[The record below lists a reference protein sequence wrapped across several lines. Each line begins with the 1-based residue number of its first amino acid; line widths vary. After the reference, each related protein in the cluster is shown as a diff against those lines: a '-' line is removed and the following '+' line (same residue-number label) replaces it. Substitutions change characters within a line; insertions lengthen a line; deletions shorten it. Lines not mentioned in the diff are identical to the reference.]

1 MIKSALTAVNCVQIK
16 SEIVNKIDSL
26 MDKKTVNSTLPWPI
40 NGGRPVTSKQT
51 KSDHENVML
60 TGHEDGSG
68 KFYCIK

>member
-1 MIKSALTAVNCVQIK
+1 
-16 SEIVNKIDSL
+16 
-26 MDKKTVNSTLPWPI
+26 MDQKTVNSTLPWPI

-68 KFYCIK
+68 KFYCFKYVQIKQMQFLKQAKTLDFKFDFI